1 MNFLI
6 IGSGAREHALA
17 RALARSKHKPTIFCC
32 ATSHNPGIES
42 LASGYWV
49 GDINSTDAVVEQARA
64 WQIEIAIIGPEAPLE
79 AGLADALMASSIAA
93 IGPKKTL
100 AQIET
105 SKLFTRDLLEHYK
118 VKASPEYRAFK
129 DMYGVKEFLLHLGED
144 HYVIKANGLM
154 GGKGVKVAGDHLHSI
169 REALAFCEELIALGQ
184 TFVIEEKLI
193 GQEFSLLCFSD
204 GNRLIPMPAVQD
216 HKRAFVGDK
225 GPNTG
230 GMGSYSDAN
239 HSLPFLTEK
248 DLESAQHIN
257 ESMINALTAKYRERY
272 IGILYGSFM
281 ATQKGIK
288 LIEFNAR
295 FGDPEALNVLSI
307 LESDFVDICTAM
319 VAGTLHKGLVT
330 FSNLA
335 TVCKYAVPEGYPDA
349 PLKNGLIDI
358 NGVSNQEL
366 LYLGAVNQEGEK
378 LYATG
383 SRTVAA
389 VGIAATLEE
398 AEEKA
403 EQMIQCVKGKLFH
416 REDIGTRELIQQRI
430 EQMKH
435 LRQKQY
441 GYF

>member
-6 IGSGAREHALA
+6 VGSGAREHALA
-17 RALARSKHKPTIFCC
+17 RALARSRHKPNIFCC

-64 WQIEIAIIGPEAPLE
+64 WQIEIAIIGPEAPLD
-79 AGLADALMASSIAA
+79 AGLADALWASSIAA
-93 IGPKKTL
+93 IGPKKKL

-105 SKLFTRDLLEHYK
+105 SKTFTRDLLEHYK

-169 REALAFCEELIALGQ
+169 KEALTFCEELIALGQ

-204 GNRLIPMPAVQD
+204 GNRLVPMPAVQD

-248 DLESAQHIN
+248 DIENAQHIN
-257 ESMINALTAKYRERY
+257 ESMINALTAKYRECY

-295 FGDPEALNVLSI
+295 FGDPEVLNVLSI

-319 VAGTLHKGLVT
+319 IAGTLHKDLVK

-358 NGVSNQEL
+358 KGVSNQEL

-389 VGIAATLEE
+389 VGIADTLEE

-430 EQMKH
+430 AQMKE